1 MTTPETTP
9 GRRPGLGT
17 AIKDVREHA
26 TTLVGLEVELA
37 KLELQKKLATFGA
50 GVALFLAAAVLV
62 VYGVGFLFATIAAGL
77 ATFLPTWV
85 AILIVTLL
93 LFLVAALLG
102 IIGRSQVRKGSPPV
116 PEQAIEEAK
125 KTAEALKSDA

>member
-9 GRRPGLGT
+9 GRPGLGT